1 MVFAVDMVYLL
12 IPCIGRLKV
21 YIVDAFVFICSKSSF
36 CEFACFCLCFDPL
49 KNG

>member
-36 CEFACFCLCFDPL
+36 LWICLL
-49 KNG
+49 LSML